1 MNTSTGSNRHGSK
14 VENEVPNLTIEVVL
28 IGVPV
33 PARIVSDHIKYVSR
47 SVHTLRPRHMGL
59 SQ

>member
-1 MNTSTGSNRHGSK
+1 MNTSTGSHRHGSK
-14 VENEVPNLTIEVVL
+14 VEDEVPNLTIEVVL

-33 PARIVSDHIKYVSR
+33 PARTVSDHINYVTR
-47 SVHTLRPRHMGL
+47 SVHTLRPRHTGL